1 MRCYANQL
9 AQELKKNDHHFYC
22 VFGEEPFQEQQ
33 CVDAIRAKAKSQG
46 FEEVIKFTNLPG
58 FDWQEVNAQ
67 YQSMS
72 LFSARTLIE
81 IDLAQTK
88 PSTIGAAMLKSFS
101 DNPNPDVIIIL
112 KNLTASQ
119 DTQRTGWFKAIEK
132 LGLFVPCY
140 PLSGPHLKR
149 WLDEHCLQLKL
160 NLTGQ
165 AKNTLLESTEGNLL
179 ACHQELEKLSLL
191 FGEQVIDANQLTQG
205 LLNQAKFNIFDLGNA
220 LLAGNAKQICK
231 VMTKLVTDNIEPM
244 SVIWAL
250 QKEALLLQELHRQS
264 QQGTAWSTLCKKHNI
279 WKNQEALI
287 QQALARLS
295 MVNLQLILTNLA
307 KFDDAFKHQAVAAP
321 YQALLHIALQ
331 FSRSL
336 PFELPI
342 ARDEIV

>member
-9 AQELKKNDHHFYC
+9 AQELKKKTYPFYC

-33 CVDAIRAKAKSQG
+33 CVDAIRAVAKSQG
-46 FEEVIKFTNLPG
+46 FDEVIKFTNLPG
-58 FDWQEVNAQ
+58 FDWLEVNAQ

-88 PSTIGAAMLKSFS
+88 PSSIGTAQLKAFA
-101 DNPNPDVIIIL
+101 DNPNPDVILIL
-112 KNLTASQ
+112 KNLSASQ
-119 DTQRTGWFKAIEK
+119 DTQRTAWFKALEK
-132 LGLFVPCY
+132 HGLFVPCY
-140 PLSGPHLKR
+140 PLSGTHLKR
-149 WLDEHCLQLKL
+149 WLDEQCQQLKL

-191 FGEQVIDANQLTQG
+191 FGEQVVDAQQLNQG

-220 LLAGNAKQICK
+220 LLGGNTKQICK
-231 VMTKLVTDNIEPM
+231 VMAKLTTDNIEPM

-250 QKEALLLQELHRQS
+250 QKEALLLQDIHKQS
-264 QQGTAWSTLCKKHNI
+264 QQGVAWSVLCKKHSI
-279 WKNQEALI
+279 WKNQEALV
-287 QQALARLS
+287 QQALARLT
-295 MVNLQLILTNLA
+295 VTNIALILSNLA
-307 KFDDAFKHQAVAAP
+307 QFDDAFKHQAVAAP

-331 FSRSL
+331 FARPL
-336 PFELPI
+336 PFDLPI
-342 ARDEIV
+342 ASDEFA